1 MFFWQD
7 MVEHHTGAMDSPAI
21 LYSVFREMVEF
32 DLRESERVQEGGTL
46 TLMLAIR
53 PYCFKGN
60 QVGAP
65 PSV

>member
-7 MVEHHTGAMDSPAI
+7 MVELHTGAMDSPAI
-21 LYSVFREMVEF
+21 LYNVFREMVEF

-46 TLMLAIR
+46 NLLLEIL
-53 PYCFKGN
+53 PYCFKGT
-60 QVGAP
+60 QGVAP